1 MVPKSLLPLL
11 ASAGILLAGNGM
23 QITLVAVRAG
33 QEGFP
38 PSLIGLMGTLYFTG
52 YIISCLVGAQL
63 IARAGHIRV
72 FAALSALAAVGALV
86 FALVVEPWV
95 WLGVRLVMGFCF
107 AGLFM
112 VMESWLNS
120 ASEESGRGRILSV
133 YRLVDLGAVTASQLV
148 LPIIGTM
155 GYEAFSVVAILFCL
169 ALLPIALSRG
179 GNPKAPVSPRLRL
192 GHVWAISPV
201 GCLGCVTIGLTNS
214 AFRNIGPIY
223 AQEIGF
229 DVEGVAFFMT
239 AGIVGGALAQYPLGW
254 LSDKINRRNVLMGC
268 TLGAA
273 AAGALLTALTGS
285 SADAIYFGAFVFGAA
300 ALPLYSI
307 SIAHAN
313 DRAGPGD
320 YVELSAG
327 LILFF
332 SVGAAIG
339 PFFASLVLEYYGA
352 SGFFAYTSVL
362 HLAFLVFVLYRI
374 TRRAAVPRELKTHF
388 EALLRTSPAI
398 FKLARRNNGDERNRP
413 ADGGKG

>member
-1 MVPKSLLPLL
+1 MVPKTLVPLL
-11 ASAGILLAGNGM
+11 VSAGILLAGNGM

-38 PSLIGLMGTLYFTG
+38 PSLIGLMGTLYFAG
-52 YIISCLVGAQL
+52 YIVSCLVSARL

-72 FAALSALAAVGALV
+72 FAALSALAAVGALI
-86 FALVVEPWV
+86 FALVVEPLV
-95 WLGVRLVMGFCF
+95 WLPVRLVMGFCF

-120 ASEESGRGRILSV
+120 EAEESDRGRVLSI
-133 YRLVDLGAVTASQLV
+133 YRLVDLSAVTASQLV
-148 LPIIGTM
+148 LPLIGTM

-169 ALLPIALSRG
+169 ALLPISLSRG
-179 GNPKAPVSPRLRL
+179 GNPRAPASPRLRL
-192 GHVWAISPV
+192 GHIWSISPV
-201 GCLGCVTIGLTNS
+201 GCLGCTTIGLTNS

-229 DVEGVAFFMT
+229 DVEGVALFMT

-254 LSDKINRRNVLMGC
+254 LSDKINRRNVLIGC

-273 AAGALLTALTGS
+273 AAGGLLAALTGS
-285 SADAIYFGAFVFGAA
+285 SAHLIYLGAFLFGAS

-332 SVGAAIG
+332 SLGAAVG
-339 PFFASLVLEYYGA
+339 PFFASLVLQHYGA
-352 SGFFAYTSVL
+352 PGFFIYTSLL
-362 HLAFLVFVLYRI
+362 HLAFLVFVAYRI
-374 TRRAAVPRELKTHF
+374 TRRAAVPRELKTRF
-388 EALLRTSPAI
+388 EAFMRTSPAI
-398 FKLARRNNGDERNRP
+398 FRLARRGNGTKVNGD
-413 ADGGKG
+413 G